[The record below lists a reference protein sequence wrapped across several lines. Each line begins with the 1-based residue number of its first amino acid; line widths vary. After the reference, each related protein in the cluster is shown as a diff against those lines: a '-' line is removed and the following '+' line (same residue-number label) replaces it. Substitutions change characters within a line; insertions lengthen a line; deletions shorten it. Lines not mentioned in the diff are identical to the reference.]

1 VKRGF
6 GKTRTFTFTIYIFIS
21 GYNANMISPLCR
33 YVWHKQFARPC

>member
-6 GKTRTFTFTIYIFIS
+6 GKTRTFTIYIFIS

-33 YVWHKQFARPC
+33 YV